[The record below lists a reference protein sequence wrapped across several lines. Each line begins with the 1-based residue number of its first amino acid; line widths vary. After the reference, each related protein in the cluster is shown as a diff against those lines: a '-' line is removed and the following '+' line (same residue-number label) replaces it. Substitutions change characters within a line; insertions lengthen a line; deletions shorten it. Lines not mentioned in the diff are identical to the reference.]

1 MSSTTPITNGKVIL
15 YTTMGEIEIDLW
27 SKEAPKTCRNFV
39 QLCLEG
45 YYNGCIF
52 HRIIEDFIVQTG
64 DATGTGSGGTSI
76 YGKPFESEFHSRL
89 RFKQRG
95 LVASAHEDCLNDSQ
109 FFITLNKAEELN
121 FKHTI
126 FGRVVG
132 NSIYNVLKM
141 GELEVDEQNRPVYPP
156 KILKTDV
163 VSNPFP
169 DIQIRKNITL
179 KQEED
184 KPQKKKKKKAVK
196 NINLLS
202 FSDEIDQS
210 ISSSSVSGGIES
222 RFDVLANSK
231 QSKKSTINIEDKS
244 RADTSASTSKKSENN
259 MKTVLESAKSDREKA
274 DKVIDSSPNE
284 KSVRIFEKEISS
296 AEETSLPDNNAQ
308 KNFDFLKSKTIASAN
323 TDKKS
328 LVEERRNKYV
338 KRKRSKEER
347 EEEAL
352 RKISKF
358 TSSLKA
364 SSDNVNESWK
374 SHKLTFD
381 KSNKKEVKKA
391 EDEYVVYDASTYSS
405 EGEK

>member
-1 MSSTTPITNGKVIL
+1 
-15 YTTMGEIEIDLW
+15 
-27 SKEAPKTCRNFV
+27 
-39 QLCLEG
+39 
-45 YYNGCIF
+45 
-52 HRIIEDFIVQTG
+52 
-64 DATGTGSGGTSI
+64 
-76 YGKPFESEFHSRL
+76 
-89 RFKQRG
+89 
-95 LVASAHEDCLNDSQ
+95 LVASAHEDGLNDSQ

-169 DIQIRKNITL
+169 DIQIRKNVAL

-184 KPQKKKKKKAVK
+184 KSQKKKKKAVK

-210 ISSSSVSGGIES
+210 ISSSSGGGGGIES

-244 RADTSASTSKKSENN
+244 RGDTSASTSKKSENN
-259 MKTVLESAKSDREKA
+259 METVLESAKSDREKA

-284 KSVRIFEKEISS
+284 KSVQIFEKEITS

-323 TDKKS
+323 TDEKS

-405 EGEK
+405 ESEK

>member
-1 MSSTTPITNGKVIL
+1 
-15 YTTMGEIEIDLW
+15 
-27 SKEAPKTCRNFV
+27 
-39 QLCLEG
+39 
-45 YYNGCIF
+45 
-52 HRIIEDFIVQTG
+52 
-64 DATGTGSGGTSI
+64 
-76 YGKPFESEFHSRL
+76 
-89 RFKQRG
+89 
-95 LVASAHEDCLNDSQ
+95 
-109 FFITLNKAEELN
+109 
-121 FKHTI
+121 
-126 FGRVVG
+126 
-132 NSIYNVLKM
+132 M

-169 DIQIRKNITL
+169 DIQIRKNVAL

-184 KPQKKKKKKAVK
+184 KSQKKKKKAVK

-210 ISSSSVSGGIES
+210 ISSSSGGGGGIES

-244 RADTSASTSKKSENN
+244 RGDTSASTSKKSENN
-259 MKTVLESAKSDREKA
+259 METVLESAKSDREKA

-284 KSVRIFEKEISS
+284 KSVQIFEKEITS

-323 TDKKS
+323 TDEKS

-405 EGEK
+405 ESEK